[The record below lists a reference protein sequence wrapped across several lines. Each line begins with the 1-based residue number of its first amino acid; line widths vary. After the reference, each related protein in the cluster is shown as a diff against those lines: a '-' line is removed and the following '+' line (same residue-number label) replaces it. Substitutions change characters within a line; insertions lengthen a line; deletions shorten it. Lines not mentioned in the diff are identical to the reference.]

1 MAIIFPPVGH
11 KDRRAVRDETA
22 NGATI
27 VQGFLLA
34 LFNPART
41 QQPESVPQPFG
52 SYLSGSR
59 PPHEAL
65 RSLYRTAR
73 AYAVP
78 AASETP
84 HIVVVPLL
92 RLRFVK
98 SLFLIVYERSRRQVS
113 RTNHLMT
120 SVSLQ
125 PATPMDQKSGFGI
138 CKGVSCRNSGIESP
152 FFLP

>member
-1 MAIIFPPVGH
+1 MRTLSWSRRIEPVSCQDDNHLPPVGH

-22 NGATI
+22 NGAMT

-34 LFNPART
+34 LFIPART

-52 SYLSGSR
+52 DRFVPVLR

-65 RSLYRTAR
+65 RSLYRAAR

-84 HIVVVPLL
+84 HIVVIPLL

-98 SLFLIVYERSRRQVS
+98 SLFLIGS
-113 RTNHLMT
+113 
-120 SVSLQ
+120 
-125 PATPMDQKSGFGI
+125 
-138 CKGVSCRNSGIESP
+138 
-152 FFLP
+152 